1 MLQKIKNEGFKRL
14 FIVAT
19 ILNMIIWLSIF
30 FYNFKNMNPIRILLV
45 TTLIVTPPCLIYFF
59 IIPLYMNIKNLFIK
73 TTFIILSIFS
83 ILFYYSNLSNIGL
96 YILNIFK
103 SKLSIEFIIQFHL
116 FLLFIIFAIYFILK
130 IIEWIIAG
138 FFKKM

>member
-138 FFKKM
+138 F